1 MGYTHCWKTSE
12 PFTTQQWEGLKQF
25 ARTAI
30 RMLPKHSESAG
41 GFYKK
46 APLAVAMGVS
56 AKRHIRI
63 DGSGRYEGLDLSHE
77 SFVFENVPTEFDFC
91 KTARKPYDL
100 VVCAVLIQARILHPR
115 GVTLSTDGVAEDW
128 LPALEFH
135 NRVVGSAVPPGS
147 RQKATLSDIVEGW

>member
-1 MGYTHCWKTSE
+1 MGYTHYWKTSE
-12 PFTTQQWEGLKQF
+12 PFTAQQWEDLEQF

-46 APLAVAMGVS
+46 APLVVAMGVA

-77 SFVFENVPTEFDFC
+77 SFVFENAPTEFDFC

-100 VVCAVLIQARILHPR
+100 MVCAVLIQARILLPR
-115 GVTLSTDGVAEDW
+115 GVAISTDGVAEDW

-135 NRVVGSAVPPGS
+135 NRVAGRATPGVGK
-147 RQKATLSDIVEGW
+147 KAALSDIVEGW